1 MGKPKSVFQSFENQQ
16 KEEIEKPIE
25 NNVFDDLY
33 NYFDNT
39 FTVTDTGV
47 LPKTET
53 EIIDSSKPEILDDS
67 YLTDDFFKNDE
78 NKINSMSFEIIP
90 SNFKIID
97 NRIKGTV
104 IVKSSEKTYDSLRL
118 HTFFS
123 PLDLRQNIFNQKLN
137 DLHFKT
143 DLTETIEINE
153 TANNYKNLSIKIHV
167 MGENGTVFGKE
178 IFIDVLDSDSQDMPV
193 KENKKIDDKM
203 LYIIAGIGIL
213 GLALIIKRIRK
224 K

>member
-1 MGKPKSVFQSFENQQ
+1 MGKPKSVFQSFENKQQ
-16 KEEIEKPIE
+16 
-25 NNVFDDLY
+25 DDLSSELD
-33 NYFDNT
+33 NYFDNSY
-39 FTVTDTGV
+39 TVTDMGV
-47 LPKTET
+47 LPKPET
-53 EIIDSSKPEILDDS
+53 EIIDSSKPEIEEILDDS

-97 NRIKGTV
+97 NRIKGSI
-104 IVKSSEKTYDSLRL
+104 IVKSSEKTFDKLSL

-123 PLDLRQNIFNQKLN
+123 PLDLKQNVFNEKLN
-137 DLHFKT
+137 NLHFKT

-153 TANNYKNLSIKIHV
+153 TAKNYKNLTIKIHV
-167 MGENGTVFGKE
+167 MGEHGTVLGKE

-193 KENKKIDDKM
+193 KEEKDNKMI
-203 LYIIAGIGIL
+203 YIIAGIGIL

-224 K
+224 

>member
-16 KEEIEKPIE
+16 KEKIEKPIE

-123 PLDLRQNIFNQKLN
+123 PLDLKQNVFNQKLN

>member
-16 KEEIEKPIE
+16 Q
-25 NNVFDDLY
+25 DDLSSELD
-33 NYFDNT
+33 NYFDNSY
-39 FTVTDTGV
+39 TVTDMGV
-47 LPKTET
+47 LPKPET
-53 EIIDSSKPEILDDS
+53 EIIDSSKPEIEKLDDS

-104 IVKSSEKTYDSLRL
+104 IVKSSEKTFDKLRL

-123 PLDLRQNIFNQKLN
+123 PLDLKQNVFNQKLN

-153 TANNYKNLSIKIHV
+153 TANNYKNLTIKIHV
-167 MGENGTVFGKE
+167 MGEKGTVFGKE
-178 IFIDVLDSDSQDMPV
+178 VFIDVLDGDSQDMPV

-203 LYIIAGIGIL
+203 LYVIGGIGIL
-213 GLALIIKRIRK
+213 ALFLIVKRIRK
-224 K
+224 

>member
-16 KEEIEKPIE
+16 KEKIEKPIE

>member
-123 PLDLRQNIFNQKLN
+123 PLDLKQNVFNQKLN